1 MSKTT
6 KKQNNIKPIWED
18 YKKWEDYQNNM
29 YQNGNDKEIIKQ
41 CYEILTSENL
51 KENMQDV
58 TKTYEI
64 STKVNFTNKMFNPVS
79 WLGQATCNL
88 LIGAT
93 AQEVCNA
100 WMSMTKEQQDKANK
114 IAKEVIKE
122 WREKYES
129 LY

>member
-1 MSKTT
+1 MK
-6 KKQNNIKPIWED
+6 IKPVWKNYREWED
-18 YKKWEDYQNNM
+18 FKNGM
-29 YQNGNDKEIIKQ
+29 YQNGNDIEMVKQ

-51 KENMQDV
+51 KQNMIDT

-93 AQEVCNA
+93 AQEVCQA
-100 WMSMTKEQQDKANK
+100 WISMTKEQQTKANN
-114 IAKEVIKE
+114 IAKEVIEE
-122 WREKYES
+122 WRGKYES
-129 LY
+129 LQ

>member
-1 MSKTT
+1 M
-6 KKQNNIKPIWED
+6 KKNIRPIWKNYREWED
-18 YKKWEDYQNNM
+18 YKNGM
-29 YQNGNDKEIIKQ
+29 YQNGNDEEIIKQ

-51 KENMQDV
+51 KENMTGT

-64 STKVNFTNKMFNPVS
+64 ATKVNFTNKMFNPVS

-93 AQEVCNA
+93 AQEVCQA
-100 WMSMTKEQQDKANK
+100 WMSIPKELQDKANN

-122 WREKYES
+122 WRENYES
-129 LY
+129 LHR

>member
-1 MSKTT
+1 M
-6 KKQNNIKPIWED
+6 KKINPIWKNYRE
-18 YKKWEDYQNNM
+18 WEDFKNGM
-29 YQNGNDKEIIKQ
+29 YENGNDLEIIKQ
-41 CYEILTSENL
+41 CYEILTNDNL
-51 KENMQDV
+51 KENMINT

-93 AQEVCNA
+93 AREVCQA
-100 WMSMTKEQQDKANK
+100 WISIPKELQEKANN

-122 WREKYES
+122 WRDKYES
-129 LY
+129 L

>member
-1 MSKTT
+1 MK
-6 KKQNNIKPIWED
+6 IKPVWKNYREWED
-18 YKKWEDYQNNM
+18 FKNGM
-29 YQNGNDKEIIKQ
+29 YQNGNDIEMIKQ

-51 KENMQDV
+51 KQNMTDT

-93 AQEVCNA
+93 AQEVCQA
-100 WMSMTKEQQDKANK
+100 WTSMTKEQQTKANN
-114 IAKEVIKE
+114 IAKEVIEE
-122 WREKYES
+122 WRGKYES
-129 LY
+129 LQ

>member
-1 MSKTT
+1 MK
-6 KKQNNIKPIWED
+6 NNIKPVWNNYREWED
-18 YKKWEDYQNNM
+18 YKNGM
-29 YQNGNDKEIIKQ
+29 YQNGNNKEIIKQ
-41 CYEILTSENL
+41 CYEILTDDNL
-51 KENMQDV
+51 KDNMRDT

-93 AQEVCNA
+93 AQEVCSA
-100 WMSMTKEQQDKANK
+100 WMSMTKEQQEKANN

-122 WREKYES
+122 WRDNYES
-129 LY
+129 LHR